1 MHICCMNEWV
11 NEKLAGWVGDCSIPS
26 LWRQLLSHLTLFHGV
41 SQTMW
46 SKYVPWVTCIWI
58 IWRLSNNAYSTWNRS
73 PKWTIEGKFSYFPPP
88 ISIYYTLLFNGASN
102 SVTDFLY
109 SLSCYQLLLYF
120 QSVKLTSWSV
130 LWIQL
135 SDCVQLKIAKS
146 CKNACLEFSFLKER
160 QLGDED

>member
-1 MHICCMNEWV
+1 MISRT
-11 NEKLAGWVGDCSIPS
+11 KLIRYYRYLENILLYATDGGYVIS
-26 LWRQLLSHLTLFHGV
+26 LAKREYNF
-41 SQTMW
+41 
-46 SKYVPWVTCIWI
+46 
-58 IWRLSNNAYSTWNRS
+58 NAQCPNSWNRS
-73 PKWTIEGKFSYFPPP
+73 PKWTIEGKFSYLPLP
-88 ISIYYTLLFNGASN
+88 IIIYYTLLFNGASN

-109 SLSCYQLLLYF
+109 SPSCYQLLLYF

-135 SDCVQLKIAKS
+135 SDCVRLKIAKS